1 MDFEN
6 AWANA
11 MVLIVLILAIASYN
25 LYESHNK
32 QALGVKA
39 VEAGLVQD
47 TGGRWVKPVTPVQRP
62 TGQGYGGSP
71 GHLTPNEVEALQTT
85 KE

>member
-1 MDFEN
+1 MFEFDSP
-6 AWANA
+6 WANA
-11 MVLIVLILAIASYN
+11 MVLIVLILAIAAYN
-25 LYESHNK
+25 LYESHNR

-47 TGGRWVKPVTPVQRP
+47 IGGRWVKPVTS
-62 TGQGYGGSP
+62 TTSQGYGGSP
-71 GHLTPNEVEALQTT
+71 GHLSPNEVEALGNKN